1 MSINF
6 GSLNLNLELVNYL
19 KKARYKNLS
28 PVQEKAIPVLLKGK
42 SAVVKAPT
50 GSGKTLAYLIPILE
64 NISVGQK
71 GTVGVVI
78 VPTAVLAN
86 QVKEVLVPFMKE
98 YRDFTTSVIVEG
110 NQVRGKV
117 NSTLIIATPEQFLF
131 NLDKF
136 NLKYNKY
143 LIVDEGDMILFGGFE
158 SQLNEILNLDLP
170 GTKALFTASIDE
182 HLNSLVK
189 KYIEAESLIDV
200 SKKSITSENVQHCL
214 IDIRHVD
221 KNLAVEN
228 FLKAVRPYKTIVFVS
243 RKSDLIP
250 LDKKLTADGIEHLVV
265 HGDMNKRE
273 QKQATRL
280 FNKDKYNLM
289 IATDIIARGID
300 IENVT
305 DILSVDLPYDL
316 SYYFHR
322 AGRSGR
328 FDKKGTSYV
337 FYNNDDTSKA
347 KELVKRGVQ
356 FSFFSLRDGRLVKER
371 DLNQLKQKR
380 KLNNVLLEEE
390 IRKNISRLRTKKVK
404 PCYKK
409 KIRQEIARTK
419 RKHKQ
424 KIIKS
429 NIYKRNSKE
438 GTEFTYVT
446 KLPKNKKK

>member
-1 MSINF
+1 MGINF
-6 GSLNLNLELVNYL
+6 GSLNLNLELVDYL
-19 KKARYKNLS
+19 KRAQYKNLS
-28 PVQEKAIPVLLKGK
+28 PVQERAIPVLLKHK

-50 GSGKTLAYLIPILE
+50 GSGKTLAYLLPILE
-64 NISVGQK
+64 NISVDQK

-78 VPTAVLAN
+78 VPTSVLAN
-86 QVKEVLVPFMKE
+86 QLRDVLLPFNKG
-98 YRDFTTSVIVEG
+98 YRRFSTAVIAEG
-110 NQVRGKV
+110 NEIKGKI
-117 NSTLIIATPEQFLF
+117 NSNIVIATPEQFLF
-131 NLDKF
+131 NLDKL
-136 NLKYNKY
+136 NLKNNKY
-143 LIVDEGDMILFGGFE
+143 LVVDEGDMILFGGFE
-158 SQLNEILNLDLP
+158 SQLNEILNLDIP

-182 HLNSLVK
+182 HLNTLVRR
-189 KYIEAESLIDV
+189 YIGAEALIDV
-200 SKKSITSENVQHCL
+200 SDKSITSKNVTHCL
-214 IDIRHVD
+214 VDIRHVD
-221 KNLAVEN
+221 KNLAVER
-228 FLKAVRPYKTIVFVS
+228 FLKAVKPYKTIVFVS

-250 LDKKLTADGIEHLVV
+250 LDKKLTADGIPHLVV

-305 DILSVDLPYDL
+305 DIVSVDLPYDL

-347 KELVKRGVQ
+347 KELVKRGVN
-356 FSFFSLRDGRLVKER
+356 FTFYSLRDGGLVKER
-371 DLNQLKQKR
+371 DLNQIKPKR

-438 GTEFTYVT
+438 GTEFTYIT
-446 KLPKNKKK
+446 KLPKNKK